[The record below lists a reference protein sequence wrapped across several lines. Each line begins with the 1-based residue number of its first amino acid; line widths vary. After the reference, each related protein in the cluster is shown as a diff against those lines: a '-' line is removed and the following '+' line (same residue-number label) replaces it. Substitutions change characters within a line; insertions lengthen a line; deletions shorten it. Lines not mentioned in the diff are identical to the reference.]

1 MEWLVSAF
9 TTDLRTQI
17 DIPAEL
23 QDQIGNTPLIR
34 LRGVTSH
41 LPASVRVFAKA
52 EWFNPSGSVKD
63 RPAWAI
69 IQRALEQ
76 RELDSGR
83 VLLDSSSGNM
93 GIAYATFCATL
104 GIPVRLALPENVTRE
119 RKLMLGAL
127 GARLVFTDP
136 AEGSDGARK
145 VAAELAKQYPNRYFF
160 ADQYGNPANWQ
171 AHYES
176 TGPEVASG
184 TGGQVTHFV
193 AGLGTGG
200 TMTGAGRFLKQEIPD
215 IQLIAVQP
223 DGPLHGLG
231 GLKHMASSDVPP
243 IYDPHL
249 VDRTIAVSTEAAHM
263 MARRLAREDGLLV
276 GVSSAAAAVAALQVG
291 EELETGGVIVVMFP
305 DSAVKYLQEEWWTD

>member
-1 MEWLVSAF
+1 MSAF
-9 TTDLRTQI
+9 ITELGTQI
-17 DIPAEL
+17 DISAEL
-23 QDQIGNTPLIR
+23 QHQIGNTPLIR

-41 LPASVRVFAKA
+41 LPDSVRVFAKA

-76 RELDSGR
+76 GELDPGR

-145 VAAELAKQYPNRYFF
+145 VASELAKQYPKRYFF
-160 ADQYGNPANWQ
+160 ADQYSNPANWQ
-171 AHYES
+171 AHYAS
-176 TGPEVASG
+176 TGPEVAMQ
-184 TGGQVTHFV
+184 TGGQVTHLV
-193 AGLGTGG
+193 AGLGTSG
-200 TMTGAGRFLKQEIPD
+200 TMTGAGRFLKQEIAD
-215 IQLIAVQP
+215 VQLIAVQP

-231 GLKHMASSDVPP
+231 GLKHMASSDIPA
-243 IYDPHL
+243 IYDSHL
-249 VDRTIAVSTEAAHM
+249 VDRTIAVRTEDAHL
-263 MARRLAREDGLLV
+263 MARRLAHEDGLLV

-291 EELETGGVIVVMFP
+291 DELETGMIVVMFP
-305 DSAVKYLQEEWWTD
+305 DSAVKYLHEEWWTD